1 MNKSLDDYL
10 LKRLRVVKDFPKK
23 GIQFQD
29 IFSLIENPDVLMKIV
44 REMSKIIKKNGYNKI
59 IGIEARG
66 FIFGC
71 LAAMHNKLPF
81 IPIRKKGKLPGMIF
95 KKKYKLEYGF
105 DQIEINKKS
114 ILKGDKVLVIDD
126 LIATGGTA
134 EAAAKLIEISG
145 GLVAGFIFV
154 INLFD
159 LPGEKLLKKKNYK
172 VNSLIN
178 FPGH

>member
-1 MNKSLDDYL
+1 
-10 LKRLRVVKDFPKK
+10 
-23 GIQFQD
+23 
-29 IFSLIENPDVLMKIV
+29 
-44 REMSKIIKKNGYNKI
+44 MSKIIKKNGYNKI

-134 EAAAKLIEISG
+134 RASASLVEMMKPNKIAFLFIIDLYNLGGTIKMNKLG
-145 GLVAGFIFV
+145 YDV
-154 INLFD
+154 I
-159 LPGEKLLKKKNYK
+159 
-172 VNSLIN
+172 SLIKTR
-178 FPGH
+178 G